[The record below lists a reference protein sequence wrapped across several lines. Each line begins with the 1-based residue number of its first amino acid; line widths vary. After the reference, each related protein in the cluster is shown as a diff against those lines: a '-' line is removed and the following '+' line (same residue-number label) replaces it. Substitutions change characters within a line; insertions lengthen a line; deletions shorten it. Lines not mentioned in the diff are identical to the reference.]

1 MDANNRRSSGQKTR
15 QQRGPSFVTHATDES
30 REDCRWSRDP
40 LANQA
45 MAGTEERTK
54 PRLQILVCDGP
65 SCGVTYES
73 ELLKELIAGRLAA
86 DDDLKKRCVIVD
98 YGCFGRCSEGPNMFI
113 RELAKG
119 EDAEREPDPDELETQ
134 RGFYPAMDSAKV
146 ERVVSEHC
154 GRGLPIDAWLED
166 Y

>member
-1 MDANNRRSSGQKTR
+1 
-15 QQRGPSFVTHATDES
+15 VTHATDEP
-30 REDCRWSRDP
+30 REDCRFAGDP
-40 LANQA
+40 LAKQA
-45 MAGTEERTK
+45 MAGTEERAK

-86 DDDLKKRCVIVD
+86 DDDLQRRCVIVD

-113 RELAKG
+113 RELASG
-119 EDAEREPDPDELETQ
+119 EDAEREPDPDELETP
-134 RGFYPAMDSAKV
+134 RGFYPSMDAAKV
-146 ERVVSEHC
+146 ERIVTEHC
-154 GRGLPIDAWLED
+154 SRGLPVEELLED